1 MNESVIHTEGLSRWF
16 DNKQAVAEIILNVP
30 RGAIFGFLGQNGAGK
45 TTTIRML
52 MGHLHPSGGAVEI
65 FGHDPRRLSRAERQ
79 RVAYIS
85 ENMNLPRWMRPN
97 EALALNASLYPN
109 WDAIRAR
116 GLMNRFGLEDA
127 GPFATLSKGQKRALC
142 LVLALCTG
150 AELLILDEPA
160 SGLDAA
166 ARRIFLDALLE
177 SNREKECTVFLSSHL
192 LTDLERIVDRVAIL
206 KDGRKILDGEL
217 EELKDCARVLHLPG
231 SATRETVERHFRVAS
246 FRKAGEDVR
255 ATILDFNEDRLRA
268 LCAEDPAYGRVE
280 MRGLN
285 LEDLFVE
292 LVTGDRIETGGSVV

>member
-16 DNKQAVAEIILNVP
+16 DKKQAVAEIVLDVP

-65 FGHDPRRLSRAERQ
+65 FGHDPRGMSRADRQ

-109 WDAIRAR
+109 WDATRSR
-116 GLMNRFGLEDA
+116 DLMNRFGLEDA

-192 LTDLERIVDRVAIL
+192 LTDLERVVDRVAIL
-206 KDGRKILDGEL
+206 KAGRKILDGEL
-217 EELKDCARVLHLPG
+217 EELKDCARVLHLPA
-231 SATRETVERHFRVAS
+231 SARRETVERQFRVAS
-246 FRKAGEDVR
+246 FRKVAEDVR

-268 LCAEDPAYGRVE
+268 LCAEDPAYGCVE
-280 MRGLN
+280 MHGLN

-292 LVTGDRIETGGSVV
+292 LVTGDRIETGGVVV